1 MIALKKLHFGKY
13 RYKLINLGTFL
24 EPMRPVYLLIC
35 FLMIGYNAYSQ
46 SYSII
51 DGRAIRFFTEGEE
64 LIRERR
70 YDEAEEKFRAAI
82 NREGSFLEAYVKL
95 SQLLIT
101 KGELEEAE
109 AVAAAGKRRLSGKNA
124 TQKHVVEIGW
134 LFTNIYLQ
142 QGEFDQALSQF
153 EEIDPLFET
162 NFRNNIYYKDVKS
175 RMDFLKTHLNQVKDI
190 ERELLAEPLN
200 QFQLQYFPVLTAD
213 GVQILFTKR
222 DGTGNFDKEDI
233 FTSYITTSGG
243 WSPPESIAQ
252 TINSPYNEGTCTV
265 TADGNILIYT
275 SCDAP
280 DSEGSCDLYISYRV
294 NGRWQR
300 PKNMGKKVNSR
311 FWDSQ
316 PSLSAD
322 GRVLFFSSN
331 RRGGY
336 GGNDIWY
343 TVRMADGTWTEA
355 KNLGNV
361 VNTDKDEISPFM
373 FFNNEILFF
382 ASNGHQG
389 FGGMDIFLSRV
400 VDGEF
405 QEPENLGLPINDHL
419 DQVALFITA
428 QKDYAYYSEMATSPE
443 GDKSLLY
450 RFPFPEEIYL
460 GDNLIVTGGQVLN
473 SKTGEPVDA
482 TLSLVSLSNDSTLYE
497 FKADG
502 KTGEFMMLYPE
513 KSVSGLYV
521 EKKGFLPKIYNVER
535 DSIQNV
541 KDLQV
546 ELTPVASGEE
556 FVFEN
561 VFFDFDK
568 FELKQESM
576 TSLRRL
582 VKFLEENPNVN
593 IMISGHT
600 DNVGSATYNEALSL
614 QRAKSVQAYLV
625 SHEIHP
631 ARVATEGMGDSQP
644 MVPNDSPQNQA
655 LNRRITIRVL

>member
-1 MIALKKLHFGKY
+1 
-13 RYKLINLGTFL
+13 
-24 EPMRPVYLLIC
+24 MRPVLFLIC
-35 FLMIGYNAYSQ
+35 FLLLGYSAYSQ

-51 DGRAIRFFTEGEE
+51 DGRAIRFFSEAEQ
-64 LIRERR
+64 LVKERR
-70 YDEAEEKFRAAI
+70 YDEAEVKYWDAI
-82 NREGSFLEAYVKL
+82 QREGSFLEAYVKL
-95 SQLLIT
+95 AQLLIT
-101 KGELEEAE
+101 QGDLEEAQS
-109 AVAAAGKRRLSGKNA
+109 VAELGKNRLSGKNA
-124 TQKHVVEIGW
+124 TQKHRVDIGW
-134 LFTNIYLQ
+134 VFTNIYLKK
-142 QGEFDQALSQF
+142 GEFALALAQF
-153 EEIDPLFET
+153 NEIDPLFEDS
-162 NFRNNIYYKDVKS
+162 FRSNIYYKEMKS
-175 RMDFLKTHLNQVKDI
+175 RMDFLEQHLDKAKDI
-190 ERELLAEPLN
+190 QREQLAEPLN
-200 QFQLQYFPVLTAD
+200 QYQLQYFPVLTAD

-233 FTSYITTSGG
+233 FTSYITTDGG
-243 WSPPESIAQ
+243 WSPPESIAS

-294 NGRWQR
+294 NGRWSR
-300 PKNMGKKVNSR
+300 PKNMGKEVNSR
-311 FWDSQ
+311 SWDSQ

-343 TVRMADGTWTEA
+343 TVRRSDGSWAEA
-355 KNLGNV
+355 KNLGSE
-361 VNTDKDEISPFM
+361 VNTDRDEISPFM

-382 ASNGHQG
+382 ASDGHQG

-400 VDGEF
+400 EEGEF
-405 QEPENLGLPINDHL
+405 QEPENLGLPINDHQ

-428 QKDYAYYSEMATSPE
+428 QKDYAYYSEMTTSPE
-443 GDKSLLY
+443 GDRSLLY

-460 GDNLIVTGGQVLN
+460 GDNLIVTGGKVLN

-482 TLSLVSLSNDSTLYE
+482 TLSLVALTNDSTLYE

-502 KTGEFMMLYPE
+502 KTGDFMMLYPE
-513 KSVSGLYV
+513 KSISGLYV

-541 KDLQV
+541 EDLKV
-546 ELTPVASGEE
+546 ELTPIASGEE

-568 FELKQESM
+568 YELKPESM
-576 TSLRRL
+576 SSLKRL

-600 DNVGSATYNEALSL
+600 DNVGSAGYNKTLSL

-625 SHEIHP
+625 SHDIHP
-631 ARVATEGMGDSQP
+631 GRVATEGMGDSQP